1 MATQREIEERI
12 AKKQAE
18 IKALQ
23 REKRNLLRAN
33 QKQLESSFANGVK
46 EIILGNALIKSEDEV
61 EELLNDIRLKLYLA
75 DCVLNKSGRNFKTM
89 EQIDATTTHWFIK
102 KPAQQSSNDNGQ

>member
-1 MATQREIEERI
+1 MATQKEIEERI

-61 EELLNDIRLKLYLA
+61 EELLNDIRLKLHLA
-75 DCVLNKSGRNFKTM
+75 DCVINKSEYGFRT
-89 EQIDATTTHWFIK
+89 EDEIDAVTDKWWHKNIV
-102 KPAQQSSNDNGQ
+102 QQSSNDNGQ